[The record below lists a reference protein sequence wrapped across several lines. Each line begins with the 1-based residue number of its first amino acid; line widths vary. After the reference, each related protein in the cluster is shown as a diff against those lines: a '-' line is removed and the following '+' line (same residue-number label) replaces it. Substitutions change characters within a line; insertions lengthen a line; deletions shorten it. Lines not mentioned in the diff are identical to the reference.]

1 MQQHHSLWD
10 ELDDHHNM
18 VDEYRLEPDYF
29 IDRAPDAIFVP
40 YEEGKTK
47 ATQIFEGDRDL
58 FDFENEVEPV
68 LQVLVGKSIEHAR
81 IEVIEE
87 YEAMILGTHKVRFLQ
102 LKEAEL
108 MET

>member
-1 MQQHHSLWD
+1 MQQHHSLWE

-18 VDEYRLEPDYF
+18 ADEYRLEPDYF

-40 YEEGKTK
+40 DEEGKTK

-87 YEAMILGTHKVRFLQ
+87 YEAMMLGTHKVRFLQ